1 MRHQSS
7 VQLLSLSSRDFAL
20 YTLWSEV
27 QSKTK
32 DCIDDNVFFQA
43 ETVDMGFGKLS
54 PRAFLQPGNV
64 IRSPSAPPIPYF
76 PHHDSDEDDDDT
88 ESEDDP
94 FVRSIISRF
103 NRDRVLDLGEEN
115 PRRYSEGYA
124 LGRQVSPWQLP
135 FNLHT
140 LQID

>member
-1 MRHQSS
+1 MDLIVKKSKKMNF
-7 VQLLSLSSRDFAL
+7 LSMIQ
-20 YTLWSEV
+20 Y
-27 QSKTK
+27 
-32 DCIDDNVFFQA
+32 INIFFQA

-54 PRAFLQPGNV
+54 PRALQQPGHL

-94 FVRSIISRF
+94 FVRTIISQF
-103 NRDRVLDLGEEN
+103 NRDRVLDFGDDN

-124 LGRQVSPWQLP
+124 LGKQVSLMATAFQPT
-135 FNLHT
+135 HT
-140 LQID
+140 SDKFI